1 MGKPAVFSTL
11 INHYQYSYPAWF
23 HFPLLKS
30 DVFSKC
36 CFNFMSS
43 ILWLLMGYRSWFASL
58 QDDAC
63 KDSACGSGTN
73 QWALSQCYRWPSHTA
88 AFESLPAGLS
98 DKNPIWAPFL
108 SYVTLLQPQSF
119 VRVLYETDKSER
131 TTSATVRQ
139 IRVMV
144 LLNVLSGLLFL
155 DLGLSSWQAT

>member
-63 KDSACGSGTN
+63 KDDACKDSACGSGTN

-108 SYVTLLQPQSF
+108 SYVTLLQPHNPLSEFYMKLINQSEL
-119 VRVLYETDKSER
+119 RQPRWDKS
-131 TTSATVRQ
+131 
-139 IRVMV
+139 
-144 LLNVLSGLLFL
+144 GWWFC
-155 DLGLSSWQAT
+155 